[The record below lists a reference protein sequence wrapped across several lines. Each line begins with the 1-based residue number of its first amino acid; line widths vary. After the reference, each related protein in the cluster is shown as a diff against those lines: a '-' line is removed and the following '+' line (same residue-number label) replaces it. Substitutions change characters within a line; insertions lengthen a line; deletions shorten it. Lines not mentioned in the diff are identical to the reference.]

1 MLPVHLHRPLHL
13 SAQPIKKHRASR
25 ERTQRVSR
33 VTKRHEKVDGFC
45 DFEFASPFEGG
56 LGGSVTLLVRF
67 LETSEK
73 MNELVF
79 NLNFKFSFM
88 IKVNWNNVAKVLKF
102 LATVITTVAG
112 TLAVQSCAPHWF

>member
-56 LGGSVTLLVRF
+56 LGGSAPLLVRF
-67 LETSEK
+67 LGANEK
-73 MNELVF
+73 MNKI
-79 NLNFKFSFM
+79 N
-88 IKVNWNNVAKVLKF
+88 LKF
-102 LATVITTVAG
+102 LI
-112 TLAVQSCAPHWF
+112 QFF